1 MVGRRD
7 VGSWLEGPGGS
18 APRGGPGYPGSRL
31 GRPADGPGAVGSFLR
46 RLGGLAI
53 DWALCVLIAQGLLA
67 SVGPPEVMAL
77 AVLLAENVVLVGTAG
92 ATLGHRLV
100 GLRVETVDGGPP
112 GPVRALA
119 RGVLLVLA
127 VPPLIWDADQRGLHD
142 KAAGT
147 LVARTR

>member
-7 VGSWLEGPGGS
+7 VGSWLEGPGGA
-18 APRGGPGYPGSRL
+18 APRGGRAYPGGRL
-31 GRPADGPGAVGSFLR
+31 GRPAAGQGSVGSFPR
-46 RLGGLAI
+46 RLAGLAI
-53 DWALCVLIAQGLLA
+53 DWVLCVLIAQGLLA
-67 SVGPPEVMAL
+67 SVGPREVMAL
-77 AVLLAENVVLVGTAG
+77 VVLLAENVLLVGTAG

-100 GLRVETVDGGPP
+100 WLRVETVDGGPP

-147 LVARTR
+147 VVARTG

>member
-1 MVGRRD
+1 
-7 VGSWLEGPGGS
+7 
-18 APRGGPGYPGSRL
+18 
-31 GRPADGPGAVGSFLR
+31 VGSFPR

-53 DWALCVLIAQGLLA
+53 DWLLCVLIAQGLLA
-67 SVGPPEVMAL
+67 SVGPREVMAL

-100 GLRVETVDGGPP
+100 GLRVETVDGAPP
-112 GPVRALA
+112 GPIRALA
-119 RGVLLVLA
+119 RSVLLVLA